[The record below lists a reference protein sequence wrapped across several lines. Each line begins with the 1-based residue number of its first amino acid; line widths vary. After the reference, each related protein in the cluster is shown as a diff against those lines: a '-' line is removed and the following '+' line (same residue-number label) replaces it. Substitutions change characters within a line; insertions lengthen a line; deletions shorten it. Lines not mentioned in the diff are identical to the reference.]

1 MAKLVT
7 SQTSL
12 EIRVHTHH
20 NSIQYWQSQDA
31 KARLSELVKNAVSE
45 GPQGISVRGHK
56 EVVVISMQEYE
67 ALTKQQQSF
76 WQFMQSSRFT
86 ERKKKN
92 ERGKASPRDSGLRGT
107 CWMRSSV

>member
-20 NSIQYWQSQDA
+20 NSIQYWQLQDA

-76 WQFMQSSRFT
+76 WQFMQSSPFAGC
-86 ERKKKN
+86 ELHID
-92 ERGKASPRDSGLRGT
+92 RDK
-107 CWMRSSV
+107 SSSRDIEL